1 VLRVPSSALIF
12 DAQGLSIATVD
23 GNNRV
28 LVKPV
33 SIARDLG
40 ATVELSAG
48 LAPSDRVIENPPDGI
63 ATGTAVRLNS
73 PDGIGNGAKVRLA
86 GAAPDRPDAGKA
98 KSKNEKT

>member
-1 VLRVPSSALIF
+1 
-12 DAQGLSIATVD
+12 
-23 GNNRV
+23 
-28 LVKPV
+28 
-33 SIARDLG
+33 
-40 ATVELSAG
+40 
-48 LAPSDRVIENPPDGI
+48 VIENPPDGI